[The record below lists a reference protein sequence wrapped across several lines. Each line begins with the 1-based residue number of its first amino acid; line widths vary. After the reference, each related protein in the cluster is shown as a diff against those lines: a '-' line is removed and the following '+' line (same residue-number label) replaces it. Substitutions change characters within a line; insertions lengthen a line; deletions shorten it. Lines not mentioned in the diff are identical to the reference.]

1 MSFLSR
7 AWRDGVILDVVGIIL
22 REWLVGKINGHLVI
36 FVRIMRGRRGRGWWW
51 WRQRR
56 KVIPEDGWIDD
67 REEFI
72 GKKGLGM
79 DGGGR

>member
-7 AWRDGVILDVVGIIL
+7 AWRGGVILDVMGIIL
-22 REWLVGKINGHLVI
+22 REWRVRKINGHLTVFLRI
-36 FVRIMRGRRGRGWWW
+36 VRRRGRRRGWWW
-51 WRQRR
+51 WQRR

-67 REEFI
+67 RKEFI
-72 GKKGLGM
+72 GKKGRGM